1 MSNVRAVENYG
12 KNRDKKILR
21 ELMLDV
27 LEAFDS
33 SRGTWVI

>member
-1 MSNVRAVENYG
+1 MERIVT
-12 KNRDKKILR
+12 KKILR

-33 SRGTWVI
+33 SGGTWVI

>member
-1 MSNVRAVENYG
+1 MERIVA
-12 KNRDKKILR
+12 KKILR

-33 SRGTWVI
+33 SGGTWVI